1 MKANK
6 SIGVF
11 DSGLGGLRIFK
22 SLTKNLPDYNYIYLG
37 DNARL
42 PYGSRSFD
50 VIYKFTV
57 EAVDSLFKN
66 GCEIIILACNTAS
79 AESLRKI
86 QQEYLPRHYP
96 EKRVL
101 GVIVPTVEYVANELK
116 SKKVGVIG
124 TQSTIDSRV
133 FQKEFNKINP
143 EIEVFQKASSLL
155 VPLIESGEG
164 SVEIEN
170 AVLRNYLKTLTS
182 QEIDTLI
189 LGCTHYGFW
198 KEKIKKIV
206 SNNIH
211 IVCEEDV
218 VPEKLKDYLQ
228 RHPEIEKSI
237 KKEKERLFYLTDFS
251 YNFKYLAE
259 KFFQGRINLKK
270 IKL

>member
-1 MKANK
+1 MKLNK

-22 SLTKNLPDYNYIYLG
+22 SLTDSLPDYNYIYLG

-57 EAVDSLFKN
+57 EAVDFLFKN

-86 QQEYLPRHYP
+86 QQEYLSKNYP
-96 EKRVL
+96 KKRVL

-116 SKKVGVIG
+116 SRKVGVIG
-124 TQSTIDSRV
+124 TQNTINSKV
-133 FQKEFNKINP
+133 FTKEFHKINP
-143 EIEVFQKASSLL
+143 EIEVFQKASPLL

-164 SVEIEN
+164 SAEIED
-170 AVLRNYLKTLTS
+170 AVLKNYLRTLTS

-198 KEKIKKIV
+198 KEKIKRIV
-206 SNNIH
+206 GNNIR

-218 VPEKLKDYLQ
+218 VPKKLKDYLQ
-228 RHPEIEKSI
+228 RHPEIEKNIS
-237 KKEKERLFYLTDFS
+237 KEGERLFYLTDFS

-259 KFFQGRINLKK
+259 KFFQEKINFKK
-270 IKL
+270 STL